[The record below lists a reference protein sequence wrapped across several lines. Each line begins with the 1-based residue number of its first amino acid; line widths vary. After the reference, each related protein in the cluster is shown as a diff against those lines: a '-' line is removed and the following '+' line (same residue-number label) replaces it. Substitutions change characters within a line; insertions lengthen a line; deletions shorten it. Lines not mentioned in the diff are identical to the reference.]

1 MKTTVLL
8 ADDHS
13 IVREGLRA
21 LIEAQED
28 LEVVGE
34 AASGTE
40 AVLKARELR
49 PDVVLLDLVMPR
61 SNGIGATRQIL
72 AQNPAIKILIL
83 SSSNNASD
91 ISRVIEAGAAG
102 YVVKQTAGQDLFKA
116 IRDVRRGQKFFSPA
130 VAKAWR
136 PQPGNP
142 PSRAGAWEQPAE
154 HLTPRE
160 KQVLRLIAA
169 GQSNKMMADT
179 LGISIKTVEKHRQ
192 QVMDKT
198 NLHET
203 AGLTRLAIA
212 TGIIEP
218 PTVPAA
224 VPEVESVTATPSVES

>member
-34 AASGTE
+34 AATGAE

-72 AQNPAIKILIL
+72 ASNPAIKILIL
-83 SSSNNASD
+83 SSSNNAGD
-91 ISRVIEAGAAG
+91 VSRVIEAGAAG
-102 YVVKQTAGQDLFKA
+102 FVVKQTAGQDLFKA

-130 VAKAWR
+130 IAKAWR
-136 PQPGNP
+136 PQPGKQ
-142 PSRAGAWEQPAE
+142 AGNGGTWSQPAE

-160 KQVLRLIAA
+160 KQVLQLIAE

-203 AGLTRLAIA
+203 AGLTRLAISS
-212 TGIIEP
+212 GMVQP
-218 PTVPAA
+218 PTTPTAA
-224 VPEVESVTATPSVES
+224 PEAESSGPSPSSE